1 MAETNVVIIGTDRDR
16 IFIRL
21 YLTVVNNGR
30 NTFPISF
37 YSHIGNGN
45 SLVRRND
52 EYIHVLGNQFP
63 NLRYLSAAVVHSI
76 IYHQLYVA
84 VIGGLNLHF
93 EQYGFAPGIGGTLR
107 KTNDVLFVSFLF
119 GLARDKN
126 IDKPAKA
133 ERPVG
138 IDLCFSCC
146 VFLNN
151 TYIRRPEAK
160 KQDAFS
166 GKNDDKVYRDS
177 VPLCGER

>member
-1 MAETNVVIIGTDRDR
+1 MPFSKNLSHLKILITTKMIDKSIMTLHSRRRTFQSPYLEYFGVGGQLSVNVFTNGRTNVVIIGTDRDR

-119 GLARDKN
+119 GLARGQ
-126 IDKPAKA
+126 
-133 ERPVG
+133 E
-138 IDLCFSCC
+138 
-146 VFLNN
+146 
-151 TYIRRPEAK
+151 
-160 KQDAFS
+160 
-166 GKNDDKVYRDS
+166 YR
-177 VPLCGER
+177 